1 LSDGALH
8 FSIKGDPTMRWTHA
22 LTLLALAG
30 TAVAADENARTFHFT
45 KEDVG
50 KLPAG
55 WKAEKTGAGEGS
67 VWQVVEDETVPSK
80 TGLALAQTA
89 ESPGAVFNICVAED
103 SNCKDVVLEVAFK
116 AVAGKKDQGGGFVWR
131 YQDHDN
137 YYIARMNPL
146 EDNYRVYKVV
156 NGKRTQLGAKE
167 GVKVPQGEWHRLK
180 VEVKGDHMT
189 GYLDGEKMWEIK
201 DDTYQQAGKV
211 GLWSKADA
219 QTHFDQFKAN

>member
-1 LSDGALH
+1 MQWA
-8 FSIKGDPTMRWTHA
+8 HA
-22 LTLLALAG
+22 MAVLALAG
-30 TAVAADENARTFHFT
+30 TVLAADQKILTFRLT
-45 KEDVG
+45 NDDAG
-50 KLPAG
+50 KLPSG

-67 VWQVVEDETVPSK
+67 VWKVEPDESTPSR
-80 TGLALAQTA
+80 TGFALAQTA
-89 ESPGAVFNICVAED
+89 ESPNAVFNICVAED
-103 SNCKDVVLEVAFK
+103 SNFKDVVLEVAFK
-116 AVAGKKDQGGGFVWR
+116 AMAGKNDQGGGFVWR

-180 VEVKGDHMT
+180 VEVKGDQMA
-189 GYLDGEKMWEIK
+189 GYLDGAKMWEIK
-201 DDTYQQAGKV
+201 DETYQQGGKV

-219 QTHFDQFKAN
+219 QTHFDAFKASAN